1 MEGGGGGGASA
12 VESLDLR
19 LVLFNEEE
27 KDDRVGGLKSPVESF
42 ALMSTVK
49 PLSAMQGRR

>member
-1 MEGGGGGGASA
+1 MGGGGGGGA

-19 LVLFNEEE
+19 LVLSKGEENDE
-27 KDDRVGGLKSPVESF
+27 RVGGLKSPVVSLVLTS
-42 ALMSTVK
+42 AVK